1 KRWRR
6 LQGRTKK
13 SRAMPG
19 FSIAIILSEALHRL
33 DVAGLLALGPRR
45 DFERNLLTFLERLEA
60 LHVDRR
66 EVRKQV
72 FTATI
77 RGDEPKAL
85 RVVEPLYCS
94 SCHCW

>member
-1 KRWRR
+1 
-6 LQGRTKK
+6 
-13 SRAMPG
+13 MPG
-19 FSIAIILSEALHRL
+19 FSIAIILSEALHSL

-45 DFERNLLTFLERLEA
+45 DFERDLLTFLERLEA

-72 FTATI
+72 FTTTI
-77 RGDEPKAL
+77 RGDKPKAL

-94 SCHCW
+94 SCRCW